1 MTIYGAFDAGLGWPG
16 QDLKGRAG
24 ILFAK
29 VVSLIVKSSPI
40 FFSYYDTGPVCGSDP
55 LGSIYQPDQ
64 GRASTILPAH
74 LCHQNF
80 PPCH

>member
-24 ILFAK
+24 IAFAK
-29 VVSLIVKSSPI
+29 VVLLILKYMLTLSSYCEI
-40 FFSYYDTGPVCGSDP
+40 GSVCGSDP

-64 GRASTILPAH
+64 NRTPPILPAH
-74 LCHQNF
+74 LCHQAF